1 MSADTIAQSIPVIAI
16 DKVQAVALAV
26 ATYYFGVWVK
36 SKIAFLA
43 RFSIPSPVVGGMTF
57 AVLMSA
63 LEYTGVVRLQIDGT
77 LQTVLMLAFF
87 TTIGLMASLK
97 VVATGGKLLVG
108 FLLCVTALLFLQNGV
123 GIGIAE
129 AMGLDFHYGI
139 LAGSVSMMG
148 GLGTAAAFGPY
159 FEETYGI
166 AGGTAVGI
174 TAATFGMVAALLI
187 GGPFAEWCIRKYK
200 IKTPKDV
207 EVPEPAL
214 HIPEDMESDIVNP
227 GSAKNPTF
235 TDEIMKAGSIVA
247 ICMGLGTVVSGY
259 LGEYITL
266 PAYIGSM
273 IVAALLRNIA
283 DLSGKV
289 QIQGKGLDA
298 VADISLVLFVT
309 MAINSLKLHEL
320 MHLALPLLLILAA
333 QTILMVLF
341 AWLFIFTAFGRTY
354 DAVMLSAGGI
364 GFSMGATANGLA
376 NMQAIAEKYGSSPRA
391 WLIVSLVGAF
401 LIDLINAIVI
411 TWFGAL

>member
-1 MSADTIAQSIPVIAI
+1 MSVDTLSQAIPVIAL

-26 ATYYFGVWVK
+26 VTYYFGVWLK
-36 SKIAFLA
+36 SKISLLS
-43 RFSIPSPVVGGMTF
+43 RYSIPSPVVGGMTF
-57 AVLMSA
+57 AIIMST
-63 LEYTGVVRLQIDGT
+63 LEYLGIVRLQVDST

-108 FLLCVTALLFLQNGV
+108 FLLCVTVLLFLQNGL

-159 FEETYGI
+159 FEQTYGI

-187 GGPFAEWCIRKYK
+187 GGPFAEWCIRRYK
-200 IKTPKDV
+200 VKTPKDV
-207 EVPEPAL
+207 VQPEPEL
-214 HIPEDMESDIVNP
+214 HIPSDMESDITMP
-227 GSAKNPTF
+227 GSAKKPSLTE
-235 TDEIMKAGSIVA
+235 EIMKAGSIVA
-247 ICMGLGTVVSGY
+247 LCMGLGTVVSEF
-259 LGEYITL
+259 LGQYITL

-273 IVAALLRNIA
+273 MVAAVLRNLA
-283 DLSGKV
+283 DFSGKLKV
-289 QIQGKGLDA
+289 HGQGLDA

-320 MHLALPLLLILAA
+320 VHLAIPLLIILAA
-333 QTILMVLF
+333 QTLLMVLF
-341 AWLFIFTAFGRTY
+341 AWLFIFKAFGRTY
-354 DAVMLSAGGI
+354 DAAMLTAGGI

-376 NMQAIAEKYGSSPRA
+376 NMQAIAEKYGHSPRA

-401 LIDLINAIVI
+401 LIDLINALAI

>member
-1 MSADTIAQSIPVIAI
+1 MSVDTLPQAIPVIAL

-26 ATYYFGVWVK
+26 VTYYFGVWLK
-36 SKIAFLA
+36 SKISLLS
-43 RFSIPSPVVGGMTF
+43 RYSIPSPVVGGMTF
-57 AVLMSA
+57 AVIMST
-63 LEYTGVVRLQIDGT
+63 LEYLGIVRLQVDST

-108 FLLCVTALLFLQNGV
+108 FLLCVTLLLFLQNGL

-159 FEETYGI
+159 FEQTYGI

-187 GGPFAEWCIRKYK
+187 GGPFAEWCIRRYK
-200 IKTPKDV
+200 VKTPKDV
-207 EVPEPAL
+207 VQPEPEL
-214 HIPEDMESDIVNP
+214 HIPSDMESDITMP
-227 GSAKNPTF
+227 GSAKKPSLTE
-235 TDEIMKAGSIVA
+235 EIMKACSIVA
-247 ICMGLGTVVSGY
+247 LCMGLGTVVSEF
-259 LGEYITL
+259 LGQYITL

-273 IVAALLRNIA
+273 MVAAVLRNLA
-283 DLSGKV
+283 DFSGKLKV
-289 QIQGKGLDA
+289 QGQGLDA

-320 MHLALPLLLILAA
+320 VHLAIPLLIILAA
-333 QTILMVLF
+333 QTLLMVLF
-341 AWLFIFTAFGRTY
+341 AWLFIFKAFGRTY
-354 DAVMLSAGGI
+354 DAAMLTAGGI

-376 NMQAIAEKYGSSPRA
+376 NMQAIAEKYGHSPRA

-401 LIDLINAIVI
+401 LIDLINALAI

>member
-1 MSADTIAQSIPVIAI
+1 MSVDTLSQAIPVIAL

-26 ATYYFGVWVK
+26 VTYYFGVWLK
-36 SKIAFLA
+36 SKISLLS
-43 RFSIPSPVVGGMTF
+43 RYSIPSPVVGGMTF
-57 AVLMSA
+57 AVIMST
-63 LEYTGVVRLQIDGT
+63 LEYLGIVRLQVDST

-108 FLLCVTALLFLQNGV
+108 FLLCVTVLLFLQNGL

-159 FEETYGI
+159 FEQTYGI

-187 GGPFAEWCIRKYK
+187 GGPFAEWCIRRYK
-200 IKTPKDV
+200 VKTPKDV
-207 EVPEPAL
+207 VQPEPEL
-214 HIPEDMESDIVNP
+214 HIPSDMESDITMP
-227 GSAKNPTF
+227 GSAKKPSLTE
-235 TDEIMKAGSIVA
+235 EIMKACSIVA
-247 ICMGLGTVVSGY
+247 LCMGLGTVVSEF
-259 LGEYITL
+259 LGQYITL

-273 IVAALLRNIA
+273 MVAAVLRNLA
-283 DLSGKV
+283 DFSGKLKV
-289 QIQGKGLDA
+289 QGQGLDA

-320 MHLALPLLLILAA
+320 VHLAIPLLIILAA
-333 QTILMVLF
+333 QTLLMVLF
-341 AWLFIFTAFGRTY
+341 AWLFIFKAFGRTY
-354 DAVMLSAGGI
+354 DAAMLTAGGI

-376 NMQAIAEKYGSSPRA
+376 NMQAIAEKYGHSPRA

-401 LIDLINAIVI
+401 LIDLINALAI

>member
-1 MSADTIAQSIPVIAI
+1 MSADTIAQTIPVVAI

-36 SKIAFLA
+36 SKIGFLA
-43 RFSIPSPVVGGMTF
+43 RYSIPSPVVGGMTF
-57 AVLMSA
+57 AVIMSA
-63 LEYTGVVRLQIDGT
+63 LEYMGVVRLQIDGT

-187 GGPFAEWCIRKYK
+187 GGPFGEWCIRKYK

-207 EVPEPAL
+207 EQPEPAL
-214 HIPEDMESDIVNP
+214 HIPDDMESDIVNQ

-235 TDEIMKAGSIVA
+235 TDEIMKAGAIVA
-247 ICMGLGTVVSGY
+247 ICMGLGTVVSGF
-259 LGEYITL
+259 LGQYITL

-273 IVAALLRNIA
+273 IVAAILRNVA
-283 DLSGKV
+283 DLTGKV

-320 MHLALPLLLILAA
+320 MHLALPLVLILIA
-333 QTILMVLF
+333 QTILMLVF

>member
-1 MSADTIAQSIPVIAI
+1 MSVDTLSQAIPVIAL

-26 ATYYFGVWVK
+26 VTYYFGVWLK
-36 SKIAFLA
+36 SKISLLS
-43 RFSIPSPVVGGMTF
+43 RYSIPSPVVGGMTF
-57 AVLMSA
+57 AVIMST
-63 LEYTGVVRLQIDGT
+63 LEYLGIVRLQVDST

-108 FLLCVTALLFLQNGV
+108 FLLCVTVLLFLQNGL

-159 FEETYGI
+159 FEQTYGI

-187 GGPFAEWCIRKYK
+187 GGPFAEWCIRRYK
-200 IKTPKDV
+200 VKTPKDV
-207 EVPEPAL
+207 VQPEPEL
-214 HIPEDMESDIVNP
+214 HIPSDMESDITMP
-227 GSAKNPTF
+227 GSAKKPSLTE
-235 TDEIMKAGSIVA
+235 EIMKAGSIVA
-247 ICMGLGTVVSGY
+247 LCMGLGTVVSEF
-259 LGEYITL
+259 LGQYITL

-273 IVAALLRNIA
+273 MVAAVLRNLA
-283 DLSGKV
+283 DFSGKLKV
-289 QIQGKGLDA
+289 QGQGLDA

-320 MHLALPLLLILAA
+320 VHLAIPLLIILAA
-333 QTILMVLF
+333 QTLLMVLF
-341 AWLFIFTAFGRTY
+341 AWLFIFKAFGRTY
-354 DAVMLSAGGI
+354 DAAMLTAGGI

-376 NMQAIAEKYGSSPRA
+376 NMQAIAEKYGHSPRA

-401 LIDLINAIVI
+401 LIDLINALAI

>member
-1 MSADTIAQSIPVIAI
+1 MSVETLAQTVPVIAL

-26 ATYYFGVWVK
+26 VTYYFGVWVK
-36 SKIAFLA
+36 SKIPFLA
-43 RFSIPSPVVGGMTF
+43 RYSIPSPVVGGMTF
-57 AVLMSA
+57 AIIMST
-63 LEYTGVVRLQIDGT
+63 LEYFGVVRLQIDST

-187 GGPFAEWCIRKYK
+187 GGPFGEWCIRKYK
-200 IKTPKDV
+200 VQTPKTV
-207 EVPEPAL
+207 SKPEPEL

-227 GSAKNPTF
+227 GSAKKPTF
-235 TDEIMKAGSIVA
+235 TDELMKATAIVA
-247 ICMGLGTVVSGY
+247 ICMGLGTVVSNY
-259 LGEYITL
+259 LGQFITL

-273 IVAALLRNIA
+273 IVAAVLRNIA
-283 DLSGKV
+283 DFSGKM

-320 MHLALPLLLILAA
+320 VHLALPLVIILAA
-333 QTILMVLF
+333 QTIVMVAF
-341 AWLFIFTAFGRTY
+341 AWTFIFTAFGRNY